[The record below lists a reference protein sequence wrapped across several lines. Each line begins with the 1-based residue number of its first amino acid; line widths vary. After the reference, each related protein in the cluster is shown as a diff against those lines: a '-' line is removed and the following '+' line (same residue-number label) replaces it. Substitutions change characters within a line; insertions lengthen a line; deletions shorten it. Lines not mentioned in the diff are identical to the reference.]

1 MRGERLGVRNDP
13 ARVRAAGDPTPG
25 GGASTSGL
33 LDDRTRKRHPLA
45 SSSPPPVQCTIP
57 NPLAFLL
64 VFFTG
69 RKGEIFTGMR
79 IEYSKGERASKELIL
94 LNRQTSFEASGR
106 KMKVL
111 LIFPPDWFPS
121 EPYLSLPSLTAVLRK
136 AGHTVV
142 QKDVNL
148 EMWDWYFSEDF
159 LKKVLRKV
167 PQQLDR
173 LRKLAN
179 KRDLT
184 DWEMDVQ
191 LALCDVTR
199 QRIDELIKKAEKA
212 KAIVRGEVFYD
223 IDQLEWAIQVFR
235 EVTQTISLV
244 YAPAR
249 ICMPPMETD
258 LSYKVYASNEVIEA
272 VNDQQVN
279 VYRDVFEQLV
289 KPVIEAEKPDVV
301 GISIVLQQQ
310 IFSTMTFCAL
320 IKEQFPHIHV
330 TIGGNTVTRLRDVL
344 PQSPL
349 FQFFDSAVV
358 YEGETAFV
366 QLVEAVGAKRDL
378 GSVPNTIYK
387 DDKGVHESALSYA
400 EHMAE
405 LPPPDFDGLPLQK
418 YFVPTNVLPYLA
430 TRGCYWGRCEFCD
443 HGEGY
448 TAGYRSKKIQDV
460 LAEIRFL
467 KDKYGVRHFH
477 FTDESYPP
485 ALFRKL
491 ARGLVEEKMDIFWTT
506 HMRFEKSLLED
517 GVWEDAKQS
526 GCRYLHFG
534 YESGV
539 ERVLKLMDKAT
550 TTEIMTK
557 HLKYTAEAGIWN
569 HCMGFFGFPGETRE
583 EAWQSVEFL
592 EQNKN
597 YVHSLG
603 FGTFDLGRH
612 NPVAKHPERWGV
624 TAYKN
629 PEWDLALDYYFT
641 VKNGLSIE
649 EAERVFQEF
658 ERNHYSGWDL
668 RLYIREYIFLYICKF
683 GLKKLPD
690 LQYQAAK
697 IAGHTPT
704 LAGKM

>member
-1 MRGERLGVRNDP
+1 MRV
-13 ARVRAAGDPTPG
+13 
-25 GGASTSGL
+25 
-33 LDDRTRKRHPLA
+33 
-45 SSSPPPVQCTIP
+45 
-57 NPLAFLL
+57 
-64 VFFTG
+64 
-69 RKGEIFTGMR
+69 
-79 IEYSKGERASKELIL
+79 EYTKGERASRELIML
-94 LNRQTSFEASGR
+94 QRQSSEAAAGR
-106 KMKVL
+106 KMKVM

-121 EPYLSLPSLTAVLRK
+121 EPYLSLPSLTAVLRQ
-136 AGHTVV
+136 AGHQVV
-142 QKDVNL
+142 QKDINL

-159 LKKVLRKV
+159 LRKVLRKV

-173 LRKLAN
+173 LRKLAK
-179 KRDLT
+179 KRDLE
-184 DWEMDVQ
+184 DWEQDVQ
-191 LALCDVTR
+191 LQLCDVSR

-212 KAIVRGEVFYD
+212 KAIIRGEIFYE

-235 EVTQTISLV
+235 EVTAVISLV

-249 ICMPPMETD
+249 ICMPPMETN
-258 LSYKVYASNEVIEA
+258 LSYKVFVSSEVIEA
-272 VNDQQVN
+272 VNDTQVN

-289 KPVIEAEKPDVV
+289 KPAIEAEQPDVI

-310 IFSTMTFCAL
+310 MFSSMTFCAL
-320 IKEQFPHIHV
+320 IKQHFPHIHV

-349 FQFFDSAVV
+349 FQYFDSAVV

-366 QLVEAVGAKRDL
+366 QLVSAVGAKQSL
-378 GSVPNTIYK
+378 AEVPNTIYK
-387 DDKGVHESALSYA
+387 DATGVHVSTTSFA
-400 EHMAE
+400 EDMHS
-405 LPPPDFDGLPLQK
+405 LPPPDFDGLPLEK
-418 YFVPTNVLPYLA
+418 YFVPTKILPYLA

-448 TAGYRSKKIQDV
+448 TAGYRTKKIQDV
-460 LAEIRFL
+460 LAEITFL
-467 KDKYGVRHFH
+467 RDKYGARHFH

-491 ARGLVEEKMDIFWTT
+491 ARGLIDSNMGIVWTT

-517 GVWEDAKQS
+517 QVWQDAKDS
-526 GCRYLHFG
+526 GCKYLHFG
-534 YESGV
+534 YESGN
-539 ERVLKLMDKAT
+539 ERVLRLMDKAT

-583 EAWQSVEFL
+583 EAWSSVQFL
-592 EQNKN
+592 EQNKH

-612 NPVAKHPERWGV
+612 NPVAKHPEKFGV

-641 VKNGLSIE
+641 VKQGLSIE
-649 EAERVFQEF
+649 EAERVFEEF
-658 ERNHYSGWDL
+658 ERNHNPGWDL
-668 RLYIREYIFLYICKF
+668 RLFIREYIFLYIARF
-683 GLKKLPD
+683 GLQKLPD
-690 LQYQAAK
+690 LQFRSAK
-697 IAGHTPT
+697 VTTTAPS

>member
-1 MRGERLGVRNDP
+1 
-13 ARVRAAGDPTPG
+13 
-25 GGASTSGL
+25 
-33 LDDRTRKRHPLA
+33 
-45 SSSPPPVQCTIP
+45 
-57 NPLAFLL
+57 
-64 VFFTG
+64 
-69 RKGEIFTGMR
+69 MR
-79 IEYSKGERASKELIL
+79 IEYTKGDRASKELIQL
-94 LNRQTSFEASGR
+94 HRKRSLESSGR
-106 KMKVL
+106 KMKVM

-121 EPYLSLPSLTAVLRK
+121 EPYLSLPSLTSVLRQ

-142 QKDVNL
+142 QKDINL

-173 LRKLAN
+173 LRKLSNRRELSEA
-179 KRDLT
+179 
-184 DWEMDVQ
+184 EMELQV
-191 LALCDVTR
+191 ALCDVTR
-199 QRIDELIKKAEKA
+199 QKIGELVKNAEKA
-212 KAIVRGEVFYD
+212 KAIVRGEIFYD
-223 IDQLEWAIQVFR
+223 IDQLEWAINVFR
-235 EVTQTISLV
+235 EVTAVISIV

-258 LSYKVYASNEVIEA
+258 LSYKVFVSSEVMDA
-272 VNDQQVN
+272 VNDAQVN
-279 VYRDVFEQLV
+279 IYRDVFNHLV
-289 KPVIEAEKPDVV
+289 KPVIEREQPDVI

-310 IFSTMTFCAL
+310 LFSTATFCSL
-320 IKEQFPHIHV
+320 IKQHFPHIHITV
-330 TIGGNTVTRLRDVL
+330 GGNTVTRLRDVL

-349 FQFFDSAVV
+349 FQYFDSAVV
-358 YEGETAFV
+358 HEGETAFL

-378 GSVPNTIYK
+378 SQVPNTIYK

-400 EHMAE
+400 EDMAE
-405 LPPPDFDGLPLQK
+405 LPPPDFDGLPLSK

-460 LAEIRFL
+460 LADIKYLR
-467 KDKYGVRHFH
+467 DKYGVQFFH

-491 ARGLVEEKMDIFWTT
+491 ARGLVESQMGIFWTT

-517 GVWEDAKQS
+517 AVWQDAKDS

-539 ERVLKLMDKAT
+539 ERVLQLMDKAT
-550 TTEIMTK
+550 TTEIMTQ

-569 HCMGFFGFPGETRE
+569 HCMGFFGFPGETRQ

-612 NPVAKHPERWGV
+612 NPVAKHPEKWGV

-629 PEWDLALDYYFT
+629 PDWDLALDYYYT
-641 VKNGLSIE
+641 VKNGMSIE

-658 ERNHYSGWDL
+658 EQKHNPGWDL
-668 RLYIREYIFLYICKF
+668 RLYVREYIFLYICKF
-683 GLKKLPD
+683 GLSKLPD
-690 LQYQAAK
+690 LQYSAAK
-697 IAGHTPT
+697 VLGAAPT

>member
-1 MRGERLGVRNDP
+1 MRV
-13 ARVRAAGDPTPG
+13 
-25 GGASTSGL
+25 
-33 LDDRTRKRHPLA
+33 
-45 SSSPPPVQCTIP
+45 
-57 NPLAFLL
+57 
-64 VFFTG
+64 
-69 RKGEIFTGMR
+69 
-79 IEYSKGERASKELIL
+79 EYSKGNRASKELIQL
-94 LNRQTSFEASGR
+94 HRRTSFQANGR
-106 KMKVL
+106 KMTVML
-111 LIFPPDWFPS
+111 VFPPDWFPS
-121 EPYLSLPSLTAVLRK
+121 EPYLSLPSLTSVLRQ
-136 AGHTVV
+136 AGHRVI

-159 LKKVLRKV
+159 LKKVLRRV

-173 LRKLAN
+173 FRKLSR
-179 KRDLT
+179 KRELAE
-184 DWEMDVQ
+184 WELDVQ
-191 LALCDVTR
+191 MALCDVTR
-199 QRIDELIKKAEKA
+199 RRIDELIKKAEQA
-212 KAIVRGEVFYD
+212 KRIVREEENFYD
-223 IDQLEWAIQVFR
+223 IDKLEWAIQVFR
-235 EVTQTISLV
+235 EVTQVISLV
-244 YAPAR
+244 YSPAR

-258 LSYKVYASNEVIEA
+258 LSYKPYVSAEVMDA
-272 VNDQQVN
+272 VEDEQVN
-279 VYRDVFEQLV
+279 IYRDVFEQILRPAIV
-289 KPVIEAEKPDVV
+289 DEKPDVV

-310 IFSTMTFCAL
+310 IFSSMTFCAL
-320 IKEQFPHIHV
+320 IKKHFPHIHL

-344 PQSPL
+344 PNSPL
-349 FQFFDSAVV
+349 FQYFDSVVV

-366 QLVEAVGAKRDL
+366 QLVEAVGAGRDL
-378 GSVPNTIYK
+378 SDVPNTVYK
-387 DDKGVHESALSYA
+387 DEKGVHVSPTTYA
-400 EHMAE
+400 EDMAA
-405 LPPPDFDGLPLQK
+405 LPPPDFDGLPLEK
-418 YFVPTNVLPYLA
+418 YFTPTKVLPYLA

-460 LAEIRFL
+460 LNDIKHL
-467 KDKYGVRHFH
+467 KDKYGARHFH

-491 ARGLVEEKMDIFWTT
+491 TRGLIENKIEIFWTT

-517 GVWEDAKQS
+517 AVWEDAKNS

-534 YESGV
+534 YESGN

-550 TTEIMTK
+550 TTEVMTR

-583 EAWQSVEFL
+583 EAWQSVQFL
-592 EQNKN
+592 EQNKH

-624 TAYKN
+624 TPYKN
-629 PEWDLALDYYFT
+629 PDWDLALDYYFT
-641 VKNGLSIE
+641 VKEGLSIE

-658 ERNHYSGWDL
+658 ERNHYAGWDL
-668 RLYIREYIFLYICKF
+668 RLYIREYIFLYVCRF
-683 GLKKLPD
+683 GLNKLPD

-697 IAGHTPT
+697 VFGQTPT

>member
-1 MRGERLGVRNDP
+1 
-13 ARVRAAGDPTPG
+13 
-25 GGASTSGL
+25 
-33 LDDRTRKRHPLA
+33 
-45 SSSPPPVQCTIP
+45 
-57 NPLAFLL
+57 
-64 VFFTG
+64 
-69 RKGEIFTGMR
+69 MR
-79 IEYSKGERASKELIL
+79 IEYSKGDRASKELIQL
-94 LNRQTSFEASGR
+94 HRETSFQASGR

-136 AGHTVV
+136 AGHTVI

-179 KRDLT
+179 KRDLA

-212 KAIVRGEVFYD
+212 KAIVRGETFYD

-258 LSYKVYASNEVIEA
+258 LSYKVYASNEVIDA
-272 VNDQQVN
+272 VQDEQVN

-289 KPVIEAEKPDVV
+289 KPVLQSEQPDVV

-310 IFSTMTFCAL
+310 IFSSMTFCAL
-320 IKEQFPHIHV
+320 IKQQFPYIHV

-358 YEGETAFV
+358 YEGETAFL

-400 EHMAE
+400 EDMAE

-418 YFVPTNVLPYLA
+418 YFVPTRILPYLA

-460 LAEIRFL
+460 LADIKYLR
-467 KDKYGVRHFH
+467 DKYSVRHFH

-506 HMRFEKSLLED
+506 HMRFEKSLIED
-517 GVWEDAKQS
+517 AVWEDAKNS

-557 HLKYTAEAGIWN
+557 HLKLTAEAGIWN

-629 PEWDLALDYYFT
+629 AEWDLALDYYFT
-641 VKNGLSIE
+641 VKNGMSIE

-658 ERNHYSGWDL
+658 ERNHNPGWDL
-668 RLYIREYIFLYICKF
+668 RLYIREYIFLYICRF
-683 GLKKLPD
+683 GLQKLSD
-690 LQYQAAK
+690 LQYSAAK
-697 IAGHTPT
+697 IQGVTPT